1 MQLLQCIHNIAR
13 QALNVPVGSLD
24 NESLPSATPA
34 IPDRGARILAG
45 TDPSVGV
52 AVRCIPES
60 NSRQL
65 LAHGATSTITVCK
78 ISPYLV
84 TRINGKLLESMPNAR
99 AQHYLP
105 FPLVLSGHIIPKERL
120 ACAVVVLGFFP
131 AAQRYQ
137 NAFHAFCTFSGSID
151 PTIQAHAA
159 QLTPSSLFTSQ
170 TVRDPVKPSVQGF
183 RKVRGPQSH
192 TDNARIDLPK
202 PTWQTSKEPTSWLLP
217 PPCCPNTV
225 LTRLM
230 SGTLDIASHVSIYAA
245 ASSASDD
252 LRDYYRL
259 TYPTIWEGCVQCAK
273 MGCVQAYSVH
283 ASMFPIPHIWA
294 IFGLLPSRFTCHLP
308 AGPIASSNLQYQQ
321 PHPNQSELPLSSG
334 SAQAAPVNAAP
345 GGESLRILQLTKTA
359 HCFTGSRL
367 SRPQKRAGQLQAFF
381 KEMCILVG
389 NTLLAIAKSAGSA
402 PCSLPRLIDASIM
415 NA

>member
-45 TDPSVGV
+45 TSPSVGV

-120 ACAVVVLGFFP
+120 ACAVVVLGSMLF
-131 AAQRYQ
+131 
-137 NAFHAFCTFSGSID
+137 
-151 PTIQAHAA
+151 AHFLG
-159 QLTPSSLFTSQ
+159 QLTQPS
-170 TVRDPVKPSVQGF
+170 KPMPPNS
-183 RKVRGPQSH
+183 PPH
-192 TDNARIDLPK
+192 HCLLPK
-202 PTWQTSKEPTSWLLP
+202 PSEIQLSPLSKDSE
-217 PPCCPNTV
+217 N
-225 LTRLM
+225 
-230 SGTLDIASHVSIYAA
+230 IYAA

-273 MGCVQAYSVH
+273 MECVQAYSVH